1 MFCQF
6 QPGVGYKS
14 VAYIKKSVYITSSG
28 SVSRTVSSMFDTEK
42 KMYNLV
48 FLPSRH
54 TTSFQRLWEIFTTSV
69 MSYRRL
75 ADVETT
81 LCVYWVEVHN
91 SVRQYARQQMWWILY
106 IFIKS
111 FFVLQKRSF
120 PSSPC
125 TLFFAIFLLQPPVM
139 FLTHLYKSI
148 ICSFTKRCYK
158 IVIKRNSS
166 AKKFLEVTKGI
177 ERFQQNAID

>member
-54 TTSFQRLWEIFTTSV
+54 TTSFQRLWEVFTTSV

-111 FFVLQKRSF
+111 FFVLQNLSF

-125 TLFFAIFLLQPPVM
+125 SFFSQYFYFNPRDV
-139 FLTHLYKSI
+139 F
-148 ICSFTKRCYK
+148 
-158 IVIKRNSS
+158 NSS
-166 AKKFLEVTKGI
+166 L
-177 ERFQQNAID
+177 